1 MFRVGGRFSRDPTS
15 AAPSSF
21 RRLQISNHSP
31 PPLHPPE
38 IPRNT
43 HENKLFPLRSL
54 ARHLGKLKNSRECV
68 CVCVCVAVVFMQDG
82 VKIIREK
89 KSPLILDYFP
99 PSFDCLERSMI
110 SFEGAN
116 ETNFDETMT
125 FHSTPSSCLLTSL
138 V

>member
-1 MFRVGGRFSRDPTS
+1 M
-15 AAPSSF
+15 
-21 RRLQISNHSP
+21 
-31 PPLHPPE
+31 
-38 IPRNT
+38 
-43 HENKLFPLRSL
+43 
-54 ARHLGKLKNSRECV
+54 